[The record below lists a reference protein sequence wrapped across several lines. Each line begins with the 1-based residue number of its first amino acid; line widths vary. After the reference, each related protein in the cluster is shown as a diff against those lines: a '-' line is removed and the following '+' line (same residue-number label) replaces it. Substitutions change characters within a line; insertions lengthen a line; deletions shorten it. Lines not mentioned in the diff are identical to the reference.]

1 MRSPYPGVIGLMS
14 DLPSSVLFA
23 CTWNAVRSPLAE
35 GVAKRLLG
43 KMVFIDSVGVHKK
56 EIDPFVVV
64 VLGEIGID
72 VRDHKPKSFDELE
85 DSSFDLVIS
94 LSPEAQHQ
102 AVEMTRSM
110 ACDVEFWHTFDPSI
124 VEGNRETRLE
134 AYRQVRD
141 TLLRKIEEHFDV
153 SGMPAV

>member
-1 MRSPYPGVIGLMS
+1 M
-14 DLPSSVLFA
+14 
-23 CTWNAVRSPLAE
+23 RSPLAE
-35 GVAKRLLG
+35 GIAKRLLG
-43 KMVFIDSVGVHKK
+43 TKVFIDSVGVHKK

-72 VRDHKPKSFDELE
+72 VSGHKPKSFDELE
-85 DSSFDLVIS
+85 DLSFDLVIS

-102 AVEMTRSM
+102 AVEMTRTM

-124 VEGNRETRLE
+124 IEGNRETRLD

-141 TLLRKIEEHFDV
+141 TLLRKIEERFDV

>member
-1 MRSPYPGVIGLMS
+1 
-14 DLPSSVLFA
+14 
-23 CTWNAVRSPLAE
+23 VRSPLAE

-43 KMVFIDSVGVHKK
+43 KLVFVDSVGVRKRN
-56 EIDPFVVV
+56 IDPFVVV

-72 VRDHKPKSFDELE
+72 VSDHKPKIFDELE

-102 AVEMTRSM
+102 AVEMTRTM

-141 TLLRKIEEHFDV
+141 TLLGKIEERFDV
-153 SGMPAV
+153 RGMPAV

>member
-1 MRSPYPGVIGLMS
+1 M
-14 DLPSSVLFA
+14 
-23 CTWNAVRSPLAE
+23 RSPLAE

-43 KMVFIDSVGVHKK
+43 KLVFVDSVGVRKRN
-56 EIDPFVVV
+56 IDPFVVV

-72 VRDHKPKSFDELE
+72 VSDHKPKIFDELE

-102 AVEMTRSM
+102 AVEMTRTM

-141 TLLRKIEEHFDV
+141 TLLGKIEERFDV
-153 SGMPAV
+153 RGMPAV

>member
-1 MRSPYPGVIGLMS
+1 MS

-43 KMVFIDSVGVHKK
+43 KLVFVDSVGVRKRN
-56 EIDPFVVV
+56 IDPFVVV

-72 VRDHKPKSFDELE
+72 VSDHKPKIFDELE

-102 AVEMTRSM
+102 AVEMTRTM

-141 TLLRKIEEHFDV
+141 TLLGKIEERFDV
-153 SGMPAV
+153 RGMPAV

>member
-1 MRSPYPGVIGLMS
+1 MS

>member
-1 MRSPYPGVIGLMS
+1 MS

-35 GVAKRLLG
+35 GIAKRLLG
-43 KMVFIDSVGVHKK
+43 TMVFIDSVGVHKK

-72 VRDHKPKSFDELE
+72 VSGHKPKSFDELE
-85 DSSFDLVIS
+85 DLSFDLVIS
-94 LSPEAQHQ
+94 LSPEAQHR
-102 AVEMTRSM
+102 AVEMTRNM

-124 VEGNRETRLE
+124 IEGNRETRLD
-134 AYRQVRD
+134 AYRQVHD
-141 TLLRKIEEHFDV
+141 TLLRKIEERFDV

>member
-1 MRSPYPGVIGLMS
+1 MN

-43 KMVFIDSVGVHKK
+43 SLVFIDSVGVRKK
-56 EIDPFVVV
+56 DIDPFVVV

-72 VRDHKPKSFDELE
+72 VSDHKPKSFDELE

-102 AVEMTRSM
+102 AVEMTRTM

-141 TLLRKIEEHFDV
+141 TLLGKIEERFDV

>member
-1 MRSPYPGVIGLMS
+1 M
-14 DLPSSVLFA
+14 
-23 CTWNAVRSPLAE
+23 RSPLAE
-35 GVAKRLLG
+35 GIAKRLLG

-64 VLGEIGID
+64 VLAEIGID
-72 VRDHKPKSFDELE
+72 VSGHKPKTFDELE

-102 AVEMTRSM
+102 AVEMTRTM

-124 VEGNRETRLE
+124 IEGNRETRLD

-141 TLLRKIEEHFDV
+141 TLLGKIEARFDV
-153 SGMPAV
+153 GGTPAV

>member
-1 MRSPYPGVIGLMS
+1 MIGLMS

-43 KMVFIDSVGVHKK
+43 KLVFTDSVGVHKK

>member
-1 MRSPYPGVIGLMS
+1 MN

-43 KMVFIDSVGVHKK
+43 KLVFIDSVGVRKK
-56 EIDPFVVV
+56 DIDPFVVV

-72 VRDHKPKSFDELE
+72 VSDHKPKSFDELE

-102 AVEMTRSM
+102 AVEMTRTM

-141 TLLRKIEEHFDV
+141 TLLGKIEERFDV

>member
-1 MRSPYPGVIGLMS
+1 MN

-43 KMVFIDSVGVHKK
+43 KLVFIDSVGVRKK
-56 EIDPFVVV
+56 DIDPFVVV

-72 VRDHKPKSFDELE
+72 VSDHKPKSFDELE

-102 AVEMTRSM
+102 AVEMTRTM

-141 TLLRKIEEHFDV
+141 TLLGKIEERFDV
-153 SGMPAV
+153 SGMPGV